1 MTISTDQTNNKSN
14 YQLPK
19 HVGIIY
25 SFVKREYFPT
35 EEQFLTEKN
44 AERDAGII
52 ATHIEK
58 IGIKA
63 SLYPGNP
70 ELTERLQKEK
80 PDMVFNL
87 VDSVKGIE
95 YLSSS
100 IPGVLELLEIPYT
113 GAGIFGLSLSGNKFI
128 TKKVLQS
135 NGIPVPNYQ
144 LFNSPN
150 DQLNPNLRF
159 PLISKLNEIHGS
171 VEINE
176 EAISENE
183 KHLRERLKKLIPTY
197 DQSMLVEEYIVGRE
211 VAAMNV
217 VGLNTKIYCAE
228 RVFNKPDAKYI
239 ITTFEDQWSNIV
251 TFRFEKYI
259 DPLLSEYVKRAFET
273 VGMEDY
279 GKFDVR
285 VDTSGRY
292 FFIDSNCNPAF
303 GPKELETEISLILG
317 MYDVTFAD
325 LLKRLMINTMK
336 DAHERQLANQSVKV
350 PNPSIVVS

>member
-1 MTISTDQTNNKSN
+1 MTIPSDQINNKNN

-35 EEQFLTEKN
+35 EEQYVTEKD

-52 ATHIEK
+52 AGYLEK
-58 IGIKA
+58 LGIKA

-70 ELTERLQKEK
+70 TLADRLLQEK

-113 GAGIFGLSLSGNKFI
+113 GAGIFGLSLSCNKFI

-144 LFNSPN
+144 LFN
-150 DQLNPNLRF
+150 NPNEPLNQNMRF
-159 PLISKLNEIHGS
+159 PLISKLNEVHGS
-171 VEINE
+171 VEMSE
-176 EAISENE
+176 DAISENE
-183 KHLRERLKKLIPTY
+183 KHLRERLKKLITTY
-197 DQSMLVEEYIVGRE
+197 DQPMLVEEYIVGRE
-211 VAAMNV
+211 IAAMNV

-228 RVFNKPDAKYI
+228 RVFNKPDSKYI
-239 ITTFEDQWSNIV
+239 ITTFEDQWSNV
-251 TFRFEKYI
+251 STFKFEKYS
-259 DPLLSEYVKRAFET
+259 DPLLNEYVKRAFET

-303 GPKELETEISLILG
+303 GPKELETEIALILG
-317 MYDVTFAD
+317 MHDVTFSD
-325 LLKRLMINTMK
+325 LLKRLMINTIK
-336 DAHERQLANQSVKV
+336 DAQERQLAYQNH
-350 PNPSIVVS
+350 N